1 MIVNKYRTELNEY
14 KLNILVKEE
23 SKEYNEYRALDE
35 AGKIA
40 DCVNS
45 LYNLCNRAE
54 EYVYMLALDT
64 KLGPIAMFE
73 VTHGTVDISYVSP
86 REVFIRALLCG
97 ASRIVLIHNHP
108 SGNTHPSSEDI
119 KLTERIKQAGDILG
133 IKLLDHIIVGD
144 DEFFSFQRE
153 KYM

>member
-1 MIVNKYRTELNEY
+1 MIINKYRTELNED

-23 SKEYNEYRALDE
+23 SAEYDAYSALDTPE
-35 AGKIA
+35 RIV

-64 KLGPIAMFE
+64 KLGPIAVFE
-73 VTHGTVDISYVSP
+73 VTHGTVDLSPVST

-97 ASRIVLIHNHP
+97 ASRIVLVHNHP
-108 SGNTHPSSEDI
+108 AGSTRPSTADI
-119 KLTERIKQAGDILG
+119 KLTERMVEAG
-133 IKLLDHIIVGD
+133 KLINISVEDHIIVGD
-144 DEFFSFQRE
+144 GYFSFRKE
-153 KYM
+153 NYI

>member
-1 MIVNKYRTELNEY
+1 MIINKYRTELNED

-73 VTHGTVDISYVSP
+73 VTHGTVDISHVSP

-108 SGNTHPSSEDI
+108 AGSTRPSTADI
-119 KLTERIKQAGDILG
+119 TLTERMVEAG
-133 IKLLDHIIVGD
+133 KLINVSVEDHIIVGD
-144 DEFFSFQRE
+144 GYFSFRKE
-153 KYM
+153 NYI